1 MKLLRTILCGLF
13 KLETREH
20 YEREVLRL
28 DTSNAQKINFRNRT
42 IEALEKQLRNQND
55 ADYAP
60 FTQLKEFIPV
70 LAERGRR
77 VLGNLKQSSPRTVQ
91 CDSELLTDAATILSP
106 ATPGGALGRA
116 SVVDTM
122 LDLRCLNL
130 ALRGGDGIH
139 WEVDDIFVC
148 IKGVSVI
155 VEGEIYK
162 EEANDG

>member
-1 MKLLRTILCGLF
+1 MIGLIRRIVGWLFHLVPLADFEDAVRDANKYVRKLNELQREQAHTPF
-13 KLETREH
+13 KIADIEH
-20 YEREVLRL
+20 DMLSKFL
-28 DTSNAQKINFRNRT
+28 
-42 IEALEKQLRNQND
+42 
-55 ADYAP
+55 
-60 FTQLKEFIPV
+60 PV

-116 SVVDTM
+116 YVVDTM

-155 VEGEIYK
+155 VESEIYK